1 MSDES
6 LVKGALGIGALI
18 LASLAI
24 SVAVPIFSTYLLIR
38 GWDNT
43 GGLVKALAI
52 LLPLGGFWTIG
63 STLAGG
69 GGLRPEYIPLVIGAV
84 ILNYVFVGIAYS
96 RRQFVGM

>member
-43 GGLVKALAI
+43 GVLVKALAI

-63 STLAGG
+63 SSMVGG
-69 GGLRPEYIPLVIGAV
+69 NDLSTIHYPLIIGAI